1 MTSVTLSSGSPL
13 QPVYPLLP
21 TALPTDSIALV
32 EDPPAQHE
40 VDSNDNRQTLKTALA
55 HRRNLQTL
63 ARQLNQAAR
72 SLAPDATGEAV
83 RRALQETQMDV
94 DPDSALHRQTPLAHA
109 QKISLEAFITRH
121 GTYMPATREDL
132 FDMADALINH
142 SLSHPLGNLGG
153 GLSWALPLSEEHQRV
168 VHDVVADNTEK
179 LPGLPLFDSRRG
191 ALGYLLEGNPL
202 SGTELQDPAKALEK
216 LLDSPKAQAL
226 GLAIQTKVGGIATD
240 TSANDYVLTAIHLGL
255 DPESIEQPGR
265 TTVAGFNLAA
275 DSHWGMSPASVISA
289 LAKHLSDSGKTSAAT
304 ADLGARLLLAR
315 VAPQY
320 LVKDIPAT
328 VVYGS
333 QAWANLCIAVAA
345 IEDQAPGKTLHMDFT
360 EVMRNADSI
369 APAGESAQK
378 AALIDWGL
386 VNGFLETKDDAA
398 YDDAEIEYTRE
409 AFNTQQS
416 ELSAAS
422 EGVGSTLPSRK
433 QMALDLLKAT
443 FGARDDFEDRVLRIN
458 YKSHDPKAPRFSQA
472 YSMLDITQQG
482 LQINAQDWQV
492 IGARANI
499 NLDAFAQFTKSPQF
513 NIPQAF
519 DTAFASTLD
528 TIKQVKKYS
537 IISALDRL
545 PLADRKRLNYGK
557 ITLFKENDYRTSLI
571 PFVQDKLFH
580 TSPKI
585 LVHTEYQSSHQTY
598 EFDSTT
604 GIISKVDQSRTR
616 RPHQYVSDEVNKIE
630 AFSPHGS
637 AYNSDGDEKT
647 PRYPTFNTFRSQRTH
662 YIADAVIKALGF
674 DDPAVKQHAAG
685 NTPSEARR
693 AWVSS
698 ATDALLNL
706 IPFRSAI
713 TNLRNGNYKDGAIDL
728 AIDVFGFVT
737 AGLGNAARLGKA
749 VAGAGS
755 TLGKLAQ
762 SGKIL
767 GVTAL
772 NAFNPLSGTGD
783 LAVGAGRLVT
793 SGVSAGA
800 QGLRKLRGAAN
811 SQALLIASQRYEAAA
826 TGLFKVGTHSVEG
839 TAVRQRGKWHAFDS
853 DTMLPYGPT
862 LDSFTPT
869 HTLMPPSP
877 NPQQPGRSARD
888 HRFNPLGR
896 PSRPTLSR
904 PPAGQPVEHVRKTDH
919 LPDTEYVSSIRG
931 RPSEGHF
938 TPSRK
943 QATRDKFT
951 QEMRDFY
958 TRMAADGQPPR
969 PVVPNI
975 TAPKRTPDV
984 IADALS
990 TAPGLV
996 FGESHN
1002 NLASLRT
1009 LYDNVDLFAQNKVK
1023 KLFVEGLVYD
1033 KIMRWKDDGMGRIGP
1048 AHRPPN
1054 QRPTLGEL
1062 LKKFEDN
1069 QIEIVPLDHF
1079 YLTRHNDERHLFG
1092 AIKTPEQATQ
1102 RLEEFNYYATR
1113 TIEQHAGGDKW
1124 IALVGRHHVNTT
1136 QNVPGLSELTGGT
1149 GIAVYER
1156 AGRGTYGVRSA
1167 DPRPGPSGT
1176 LTASNELTG
1185 DLQIFAGELWP
1196 A

>member
-13 QPVYPLLP
+13 QPVYRLLP
-21 TALPTDSIALV
+21 TALPTDSIAQV
-32 EDPPAQHE
+32 EDAPAQHE
-40 VDSNDNRQTLKTALA
+40 VDSNDNRQALKTALA

-83 RRALQETQMDV
+83 LRALQETLMDV
-94 DPDSALHRQTPLAHA
+94 DPDSALHRQTALAHE
-109 QKISLEAFITRH
+109 QKISLETFISSH

-153 GLSWALPLSEEHQRV
+153 GLSWALPLSEENQRV
-168 VHDVVADNTEK
+168 VHDVVANNTEK

-202 SGTELQDPAKALEK
+202 SSAELQDPAKALEK

-226 GLAIQTKVGGIATD
+226 GLAIQAKVGGIATD

-265 TTVAGFNLAA
+265 NTVAGFNLAA
-275 DSHWGMSPASVISA
+275 DSLWGMSPASVISA

-345 IEDQAPGKTLHMDFT
+345 IEEQAPGKTMHMDFT

-378 AALIDWGL
+378 AALIDWGV
-386 VNGFLETKDDAA
+386 VNGFLYAKNDAE
-398 YDDAEIEYTRE
+398 YDNAEIEYTRE
-409 AFNTQQS
+409 AFNAQQN
-416 ELSAAS
+416 ELSEAS
-422 EGVGSTLPSRK
+422 KGVDSTLPSRK

-443 FGARDDFEDRVLRIN
+443 FGDRDDFEDRVLRIN
-458 YKSHDPKAPRFSQA
+458 YKSNDPKAPRFGQA

-482 LQINAQDWQV
+482 LKINVQDWQV
-492 IGARANI
+492 FGARATI
-499 NLDAFAQFTKSPQF
+499 NLEAFAQFTRNPSF

-519 DTAFASTLD
+519 DTAFTRALD
-528 TIKQVKKYS
+528 TLKQVKKYS
-537 IISALDRL
+537 IISAIDRL
-545 PLADRKRLNYGK
+545 PLADRTRLNYGK
-557 ITLFKENDYRTSLI
+557 ITFFKENDYRTSLI
-571 PFVQDKLFH
+571 PFTQDKLFH
-580 TSPKI
+580 TSPKV
-585 LVHTEYQSSHQTY
+585 LVHTEYQNSQQTY
-598 EFDSTT
+598 EFDTTT

-616 RPHQYVSDEVNKIE
+616 RPHQYVSNEVNKIE
-630 AFSPHGS
+630 AFHPHRS
-637 AYNSDGDEKT
+637 LHNYDAEEKEA
-647 PRYPTFNTFRSQRTH
+647 RYATFNTFQSQRTH
-662 YIADAVIKALGF
+662 YIADALIKAQGF
-674 DDPAVKQHAAG
+674 DDPAVKQYAAG
-685 NTPSEARR
+685 ETPAEARR
-693 AWVSS
+693 EWVSS
-698 ATDALLNL
+698 ATNALLNV
-706 IPFRSAI
+706 IPLRSAI

-728 AIDVFGFVT
+728 AIDIFGFVT
-737 AGLGNAARLGKA
+737 AGLGNATRLGKA

-800 QGLRKLRGAAN
+800 QGIRKLRGAAN
-811 SQALLIASQRYEAAA
+811 SQALLSASQQYEAAA
-826 TGLFKVGTHSVEG
+826 TGLFKVGTQSVEG
-839 TAVRQRGKWHAFDS
+839 AAVRQHGKWHAFDA
-853 DTMLPYGPT
+853 DTMQPYGPA

-869 HTLMPPSP
+869 HTLMPPTP
-877 NPQQPGRSARD
+877 TAQQPGRSARD
-888 HRFNPLGR
+888 HRFNPLSR
-896 PSRPTLSR
+896 PSRPPLSQ
-904 PPAGQPVEHVRKTDH
+904 PPAGQPVEQVRKTDH

-958 TRMAADGQPPR
+958 TRMTTDGQPPR
-969 PVVPNI
+969 PVFPNI

-984 IADALS
+984 IADAFS

-1002 NLASLRT
+1002 NLATFRT
-1009 LYDNVDLFAQNKVK
+1009 LYDNVDLFVQNKVK
-1023 KLFVEGLVYD
+1023 KLFVEGVVYD
-1033 KIMRWKDDGMGRIGP
+1033 KIMRWKDDGMGRIGH

-1092 AIKTPEQATQ
+1092 AIKTPEQAKQ

-1113 TIEQHAGGDKW
+1113 TIEQHAGADKW
-1124 IALVGRHHVNTT
+1124 IALVGRQHVNTT
-1136 QNVPGLSELTGGT
+1136 QNVPGLSELTGAT

-1156 AGRGTYGVRSA
+1156 AGRGTYGIRSA

-1176 LTASNELTG
+1176 LTPSDDLTG
-1185 DLQIFAGELWP
+1185 DLQIFAGELWS